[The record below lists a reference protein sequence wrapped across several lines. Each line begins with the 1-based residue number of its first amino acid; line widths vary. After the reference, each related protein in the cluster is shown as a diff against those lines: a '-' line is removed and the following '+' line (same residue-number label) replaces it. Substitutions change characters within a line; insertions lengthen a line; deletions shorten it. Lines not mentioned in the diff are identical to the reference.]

1 MRSKVLQ
8 PRQSPSPS
16 PRDTCGCRGTPLP
29 KTKLDD
35 GEASATGKGATPGQ
49 RGAAFRATAR
59 LSLRALLLNYGA
71 GGHGEAHSWSHTGAT
86 SPCSPTRWLKKDVK
100 STDDLRAIVQRLSA
114 FGPVRSVALCGR
126 QSAVVVF
133 EGTVSAC
140 NAVSAFP
147 RRTPDTVFQCSW
159 QQRLMSRDVSEAPCD
174 QTPRSAR
181 VASFIS
187 HQGPRQIQ
195 SPRAVPSHTNGR
207 GQVCVETGRQGSP
220 RRRHSLA
227 LLDKKVMAAFRHSSD
242 SHRPWSTR
250 HSSAFTAWSLS
261 LSAFL
266 MTPFEILM
274 A

>member
-1 MRSKVLQ
+1 MLQ

-174 QTPRSAR
+174 QTPPARRVSRRLFLTRALGKYNHRERCRVTQTGAVKCVWRPGVRDRHGGVTAWPCWIRRSWPRSGIRRTATVPGAR
-181 VASFIS
+181 DTPLRSQHGAY
-187 HQGPRQIQ
+187 P
-195 SPRAVPSHTNGR
+195 SPR
-207 GQVCVETGRQGSP
+207 
-220 RRRHSLA
+220 
-227 LLDKKVMAAFRHSSD
+227 F
-242 SHRPWSTR
+242 
-250 HSSAFTAWSLS
+250 
-261 LSAFL
+261 
-266 MTPFEILM
+266 
-274 A
+274 